1 MRDKLTA
8 DLNHGHQLL
17 PVFNELRDP
26 ANDYETVPREDTT
39 IKAEEGSALS
49 AELKQLAMWKLKLQ
63 NWSNAQT
70 S

>member
-8 DLNHGHQLL
+8 NLKHGHQLL

-26 ANDYETVPREDTT
+26 AKNYETVPKEDTT

-49 AELKQLAMWKLKLQ
+49 AEWKQLTMRKLKLQ

-70 S
+70 